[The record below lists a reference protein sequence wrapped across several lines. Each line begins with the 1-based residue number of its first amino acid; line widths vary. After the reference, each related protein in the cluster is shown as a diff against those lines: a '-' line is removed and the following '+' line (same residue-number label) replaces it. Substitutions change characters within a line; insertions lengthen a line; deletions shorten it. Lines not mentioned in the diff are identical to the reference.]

1 MLAVSPLLALQLALS
16 FGFSHGCTVS
26 MVIHFLFGLAWIP
39 IGATNILFATIG
51 QIVIPNQYLGRIN
64 SVTRSMGTIAMPL
77 GSLIGGYTANVYS
90 SQLIFAL
97 ASIGILFI
105 SSYGYFIRNY
115 GLCRKQM
122 KLQRILLSFSLRKNG

>member
-1 MLAVSPLLALQLALS
+1 
-16 FGFSHGCTVS
+16 

-64 SVTRSMGTIAMPL
+64 SVTRSMGTIAMPF

-105 SSYGYFIRNY
+105 S
-115 GLCRKQM
+115 LVWLLHP
-122 KLQRILLSFSLRKNG
+122 KLRALPKADEITADTFELQFKEERVKDTAL